1 MALKMTKRGQLDN
14 EVAYEFVCDTTAD
27 LQAIDPKY
35 ITMGSVATVIEGD
48 AGFEV
53 YMANSQKEWINLG
66 SAANSGGDS
75 SGNSNNSTPAW
86 VNQDII
92 VSIPET
98 VSVETANEPALIQSN
113 IQLNNHVIT
122 GNILNAYEY
131 QGEYTGLLGIKIDP
145 SLISSFLIDNIPIEI
160 SEDIAS
166 EWYIICL
173 YMPVPDSGM
182 ENVPAGMT
190 EAIGPVNTI
199 LNESNDSS
207 YNLTINVGS
216 EASLLKIYKVPGY
229 IISNMWNSPYLLSYS
244 LSNIQPEAI
253 YDISQLTYIP
263 QEAGE

>member
-1 MALKMTKRGQLDN
+1 
-14 EVAYEFVCDTTAD
+14 
-27 LQAIDPKY
+27 
-35 ITMGSVATVIEGD
+35 
-48 AGFEV
+48 
-53 YMANSQKEWINLG
+53 
-66 SAANSGGDS
+66 
-75 SGNSNNSTPAW
+75 
-86 VNQDII
+86 
-92 VSIPET
+92 
-98 VSVETANEPALIQSN
+98 
-113 IQLNNHVIT
+113 
-122 GNILNAYEY
+122 
-131 QGEYTGLLGIKIDP
+131 
-145 SLISSFLIDNIPIEI
+145 
-160 SEDIAS
+160 
-166 EWYIICL
+166 
-173 YMPVPDSGM
+173 MPVPDSGM